1 MAAAP
6 HHEQRLI
13 DFMAEACHDQIFLF
27 TDCCCFNARGQGREI
42 SQTKSLFT
50 VDLTEGSFL
59 EQDSGLSHYKPTQKI
74 MTCRCSAVGRKL
86 VFLVFPFS
94 FPVLLIYSKAALVS
108 SSAPP
113 HILRSRLPHC
123 YITGNI
129 CSFLSRTFSHLPF
142 VRRNNIT
149 AIIVIFL

>member
-1 MAAAP
+1 MAAAT

-42 SQTKSLFT
+42 SLTKSLFT

-86 VFLVFPFS
+86 VFLVFPLFFCFINILQSCFS
-94 FPVLLIYSKAALVS
+94 LLQRPSSRPGFHTVTSLEIFAAFCLE
-108 SSAPP
+108 
-113 HILRSRLPHC
+113 L
-123 YITGNI
+123 
-129 CSFLSRTFSHLPF
+129 FLTFLLSGETTSLQ
-142 VRRNNIT
+142 
-149 AIIVIFL
+149 LL